1 MSRALLMFRLSL
13 KRSWKLLFA
22 TGFLIGIFQVLR
34 VHIAA
39 SVHEAGEFEQIA
51 SLLPPAIRAIIL
63 PRSSTVSVTALSC
76 LTIGAP

>member
-1 MSRALLMFRLSL
+1 MRRPLLMFRLSL

-22 TGFLIGIFQVLR
+22 TGFLIGVFQVLR

-51 SLLPPAIRAIIL
+51 SLLPPAIRAIIGPAL
-63 PRSSTVSVTALSC
+63 TSVMS
-76 LTIGAP
+76 